1 MVKAFYLILIMAT
14 LVVAIIFSSLN
25 FNPVEIHYLF
35 DRGTVSLSILLA
47 AAFLGGFVL
56 GLVFDAWALYRQR
69 TLIRKLE
76 RQLKAYESEVSN
88 LRKLPLKD
96 FHG

>member
-1 MVKAFYLILIMAT
+1 MVKAFTLILIMAT

-35 DRGTVSLSILLA
+35 DRGSLPLAVLLA
-47 AAFLGGFVL
+47 VAFILGFVL
-56 GLVFDAWALYRQR
+56 GLLFDAWMLYRQR
-69 TLIRKLE
+69 VLVGKLE
-76 RQLKAYESEVSN
+76 RQVKAYESEVSN